1 MLAFTYYSINTY
13 TRWKDKPVV
22 LGFDEQLTDIFDIPF
37 PAITICSNIKFDK
50 REFDLEYALKKYQS
64 TGGSVDEET
73 WVAKRLNK

>member
-1 MLAFTYYSINTY
+1 
-13 TRWKDKPVV
+13 VV

-64 TGGSVDEET
+64 TGGSVDAET
-73 WVAKRLNK
+73 